1 MSFLSDRLA
10 RGRIHYGWYVAG
22 ITFVTLLVAAGI
34 RSMPSILIVPVEQEF
49 GWSRATISFA
59 VAINLILYG
68 LMGPFAAAFMD
79 RLGVRTTILVSLT
92 LVACGVALTPLMTAP
107 WQLVLLWG
115 VVVGTGTGMTALVL
129 GATVVNRWFSE
140 QRGLVMGMLT
150 ASTATGQ
157 LLFLPLLAMIV
168 EELGW
173 RTAVLGVACA
183 ALLIVPLVMLL
194 MRERPRDVGLA
205 PFGKT
210 EMEAAPP
217 RSTAN
222 PFAMAFG
229 ALLEGSRSRDFWL
242 LFGTFFICGLSTNGL
257 IGTHL
262 IAACFDA
269 GIPEVRAAGLLAM
282 MGDLRSGRHDAER
295 LAVRPLRQPL
305 PAGMVLRAARAVA
318 AVAAL
323 RARPVVLRPVAV
335 RRLLRPGLDRHRPAD
350 GAAHHQ
356 HLRQGESA
364 DDVRLDLHRP
374 PARRRRGGF
383 RGRRAAHGDGRL
395 PGSLHAGRA
404 GLPRRG
410 RHVADD
416 RPATGRPRA
425 GGERDGVIA
434 GTPLHSTV
442 MPGRKPNTSF
452 HQRTLY
458 S

>member
-1 MSFLSDRLA
+1 MSLLSNRLA

-59 VAINLILYG
+59 VAVNLILYG

-79 RLGVRTTILVSLT
+79 RLGVRTTIVISLV
-92 LVACGVALTPLMTAP
+92 LVASGVALTPLMTAP

-183 ALLIVPLVMLL
+183 ALVIVPLVMLL

-210 EMEAAPP
+210 EIEAAPP
-217 RSTAN
+217 RSTGN
-222 PFAMAFG
+222 PFGIAFA

-282 MGDLRSGRHDAER
+282 MGVFDLVGTTLSGWLSDRYNNRYLLAWYYGLRGLSLLWLPFALDISFFGLSLFAVFYGLDWIATVPPTVR
-295 LAVRPLRQPL
+295 LATNTFGREKAPMMFGWIFTGHQL
-305 PAGMVLRAARAVA
+305 GA
-318 AVAAL
+318 AVAAFG
-323 RARPVVLRPVAV
+323 AGVLRTAMDGYLEAFMLAGLACLVAV
-335 RRLLRPGLDRHRPAD
+335 AMSLMIGRQPA
-350 GAAHHQ
+350 A
-356 HLRQGESA
+356 
-364 DDVRLDLHRP
+364 
-374 PARRRRGGF
+374 PARAVSE
-383 RGRRAAHGDGRL
+383 AA
-395 PGSLHAGRA
+395 
-404 GLPRRG
+404 
-410 RHVADD
+410 
-416 RPATGRPRA
+416 
-425 GGERDGVIA
+425 
-434 GTPLHSTV
+434 
-442 MPGRKPNTSF
+442 
-452 HQRTLY
+452 
-458 S
+458 

>member
-1 MSFLSDRLA
+1 MSLLSNRLA

-59 VAINLILYG
+59 VAVNLILYG

-79 RLGVRTTILVSLT
+79 RLGVRTTIVISLV
-92 LVACGVALTPLMTAP
+92 LVASGVALTPLMTAP

-168 EELGW
+168 EQLGW

-183 ALLIVPLVMLL
+183 ALVIVPLVMLL

-210 EMEAAPP
+210 EIEAAPP
-217 RSTAN
+217 RATGN
-222 PFAMAFG
+222 PFAIAFG

-282 MGDLRSGRHDAER
+282 MGIFDLVGTTLSGWLSDRYNNRYLLAWYYGFRGLSLLWLPFALDISFFGLSLFAVFYGLDWIATVPPTVR
-295 LAVRPLRQPL
+295 LATNIFGREKAPMMFGWIFTGHQI
-305 PAGMVLRAARAVA
+305 GA
-318 AVAAL
+318 AVAAFG
-323 RARPVVLRPVAV
+323 AGVLRTAMDGYLEAFMLAGLACLVAV
-335 RRLLRPGLDRHRPAD
+335 AMSLMIG
-350 GAAHHQ
+350 
-356 HLRQGESA
+356 RQPTA
-364 DDVRLDLHRP
+364 
-374 PARRRRGGF
+374 PARAVSE
-383 RGRRAAHGDGRL
+383 AA
-395 PGSLHAGRA
+395 
-404 GLPRRG
+404 
-410 RHVADD
+410 
-416 RPATGRPRA
+416 
-425 GGERDGVIA
+425 
-434 GTPLHSTV
+434 
-442 MPGRKPNTSF
+442 
-452 HQRTLY
+452 
-458 S
+458 